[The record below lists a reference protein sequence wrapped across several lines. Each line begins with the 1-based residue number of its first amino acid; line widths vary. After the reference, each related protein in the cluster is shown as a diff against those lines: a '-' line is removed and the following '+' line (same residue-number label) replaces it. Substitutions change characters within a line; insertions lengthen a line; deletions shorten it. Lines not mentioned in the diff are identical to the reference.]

1 MRRVVVLDQSEIALI
16 WNDFVISV
24 RLRKPT
30 RARSWSA
37 LWSGAVHRRKPPC
50 RPHGVHDWRS
60 ALSTSRRLIGT
71 FLIPRYREI
80 DGLNA
85 HAESLKADS
94 RKARIPVIGMTTS
107 VRGGAGNL
115 NTAISGTLCEIN
127 PGLRARESRMDHEQ
141 ETPQEPLTA
150 VQGQGGGG
158 RHQGREDVGRAGQ
171 VARCA
176 PQPDR

>member
-1 MRRVVVLDQSEIALI
+1 MIDRNHELPIKRQAELMGISRGNVYYLARTVSEAEQRLMRRIDELHLEHPVAGA
-16 WNDFVISV
+16 
-24 RLRKPT
+24 RMLR
-30 RARSWSA
+30 
-37 LWSGAVHRRKPPC
+37 
-50 RPHGVHDWRS
+50 DM
-60 ALSTSRRLIGT
+60 
-71 FLIPRYREI
+71 
-80 DGLNA
+80 LN
-85 HAESLKADS
+85 
-94 RKARIPVIGMTTS
+94 
-107 VRGGAGNL
+107 RGGAGNL